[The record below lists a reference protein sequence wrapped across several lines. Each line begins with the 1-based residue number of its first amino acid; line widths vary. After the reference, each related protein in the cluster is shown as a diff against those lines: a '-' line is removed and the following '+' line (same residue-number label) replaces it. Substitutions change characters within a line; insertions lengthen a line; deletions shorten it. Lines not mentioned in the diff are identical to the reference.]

1 MEVLW
6 DNIIEDKK
14 HNYALFVGSHTY
26 GVAYDGLSVMHYGST
41 YFTNGNGLT
50 MNSLVYNFI
59 LFQLIIISLDIYIF
73 FVQKPEL
80 WTTAELGSG
89 SWMSDG
95 DMEKLRMMYECDG
108 SKFS

>member
-1 MEVLW
+1 MEILW

-14 HNYALFVGSHTY
+14 FNYELFVGSHTY

-59 LFQLIIISLDIYIF
+59 LLQLIIISLDIFIF
-73 FVQKPEL
+73 FVQKPGL

-89 SWMSDG
+89 TWMSEG
-95 DMEKLRMMYECDG
+95 DKEKLRMMYECDG

>member
-1 MEVLW
+1 MLSKLIDLSYRDQYVEILW

-41 YFTNGNGLT
+41 YFTNGDGLT

-59 LFQLIIISLDIYIF
+59 L
-73 FVQKPEL
+73 P
-80 WTTAELGSG
+80 
-89 SWMSDG
+89 
-95 DMEKLRMMYECDG
+95 
-108 SKFS
+108 